1 MIRFENLQDFFDCQD
16 EVNRIKKEM
25 GECELPVNI
34 AVRKNELQSYEE
46 KLERISEE
54 FSDLKKAD
62 QDYKGDKNSEDSI
75 KSLIKKIDGLM
86 RLAVKEKQDHFNYY
100 KNPMEKYR
108 Q

>member
-1 MIRFENLQDFFDCQD
+1 LKGDLNNLKKLHDQVLQTHEEIDSNLQDFFDCQD

-62 QDYKGDKNSEDSI
+62 QDYKGDKNSEDTI

-86 RLAVKEKQDHFNYY
+86 R
-100 KNPMEKYR
+100 
-108 Q
+108 

>member
-1 MIRFENLQDFFDCQD
+1 LKGDLNNLKKLHDQVLQTHEEIDSNLQDFFDCQD

-62 QDYKGDKNSEDSI
+62 
-75 KSLIKKIDGLM
+75 
-86 RLAVKEKQDHFNYY
+86 
-100 KNPMEKYR
+100 
-108 Q
+108 